1 MLRYSELPNVDI
13 ESYVKKKKV
22 KNKHRIITRKVDEK
36 HKHRTLYELNHHIV
50 TRWDI

>member
-1 MLRYSELPNVDI
+1 MSTLGSSEYRNI
-13 ESYVKKKKV
+13 AKKKV

-50 TRWDI
+50 TR